1 MNHWATIDSRSM
13 GYLIYEINLS
23 SNLYAPG
30 SVVSFDIDLITMVI
44 MNVGQWDIS
53 CITSNQLELKL
64 VCPTVCRF
72 PPLVVLQL
80 FASVGLRR
88 QALKRNDEGSR
99 SFRENWS
106 GIMIVINIREKDM
119 PDPFCSGW
127 TLQLEL
133 QTCSALLSRAS
144 HRVLHIVKMSFH
156 FSLSYLIFF
165 KSTLMAQKTDAAR
178 KRGGSPT
185 ALLEYTAL
193 GFVAPLMRKKLNHY
207 HLHHCCHY
215 SER

>member
-1 MNHWATIDSRSM
+1 
-13 GYLIYEINLS
+13 
-23 SNLYAPG
+23 
-30 SVVSFDIDLITMVI
+30 
-44 MNVGQWDIS
+44 
-53 CITSNQLELKL
+53 
-64 VCPTVCRF
+64 
-72 PPLVVLQL
+72 
-80 FASVGLRR
+80 
-88 QALKRNDEGSR
+88 
-99 SFRENWS
+99 
-106 GIMIVINIREKDM
+106 MIVINIREKDM

-133 QTCSALLSRAS
+133 QTCSALLSCES

-156 FSLSYLIFF
+156 FFLSYLIFF
-165 KSTLMAQKTDAAR
+165 KTTLMAQKTDAAR

-193 GFVAPLMRKKLNHY
+193 GFEAPLMRKKLSHY